1 MTHSCRDCGRPNA
14 AHRHACIYCG
24 GALPEPTEQPPDQAS
39 LPADI
44 DHLVRQAMTMGTTAN
59 LAKAL
64 AEHKDTVV
72 EDLADSGDP
81 LDDTPPVAALLEAAK
96 AAAEAEQKDDRGS
109 LIVALDAASAA
120 LGRCAPLRTPEP
132 APERPTILLPKVRR
146 TYALVMDGMGDVD
159 RHPELVSAL
168 GIDGVTAR
176 MLAIARQPR
185 VVLRSDDAS
194 RLREMAETLTK
205 TIHIAAAVVDPDT
218 LRSHGPAQLLVS
230 FTGGAR
236 STHVANWQ
244 ADLQGRAS
252 SEQGELIS
260 EAPVL
265 VVPGEVVVLKY
276 RSVRSGGRLKHL
288 REGRMDAGAELRL
301 AVADLHMP
309 SGIYRVLEGVTDLS
323 DAPAAIADSF
333 RRSLLAL
340 TEQWSETGC
349 RVLEPRTCAPA
360 MDNAPVYTEDQMNM
374 TQNGWPEWEEHSRC
388 ARILFM
394 NDESA
399 TGAP

>member
-1 MTHSCRDCGRPNA
+1 
-14 AHRHACIYCG
+14 
-24 GALPEPTEQPPDQAS
+24 
-39 LPADI
+39 
-44 DHLVRQAMTMGTTAN
+44 
-59 LAKAL
+59 
-64 AEHKDTVV
+64 
-72 EDLADSGDP
+72 
-81 LDDTPPVAALLEAAK
+81 
-96 AAAEAEQKDDRGS
+96 
-109 LIVALDAASAA
+109 
-120 LGRCAPLRTPEP
+120 
-132 APERPTILLPKVRR
+132 
-146 TYALVMDGMGDVD
+146 
-159 RHPELVSAL
+159 
-168 GIDGVTAR
+168 
-176 MLAIARQPR
+176 
-185 VVLRSDDAS
+185 
-194 RLREMAETLTK
+194 
-205 TIHIAAAVVDPDT
+205 
-218 LRSHGPAQLLVS
+218 
-230 FTGGAR
+230 
-236 STHVANWQ
+236 
-244 ADLQGRAS
+244 
-252 SEQGELIS
+252 
-260 EAPVL
+260 VL